1 MNKILKS
8 SDGDFLK
15 KFHEVVNYD
24 RSEILDVSS
33 VVSDIIKNVRERG
46 DAAVIEYTSK
56 LDRNNEIQLE
66 VSNDSIEEYI
76 KDVPEDIK
84 DALDLAAE
92 RIKNYHQKQLPADQ
106 SYQDEN
112 ETTLGY
118 FWRAVESVGIYVPGG
133 TASYPSS
140 VLMNAIPAKIA
151 GVKDVT
157 MVTPFTDGKINPSI
171 MYAAKVAG
179 VTNIYPIGGAQAI
192 AALTFGTETIKPVN
206 KIVGPGNIYVAEAK
220 RQVSGTVGID
230 MFAGPSEVVIIADTN
245 NEPKIIAADLIA
257 QSEHDPSAQS
267 ILICNDESLANNVIK
282 EVDDQISNLPRGE
295 IARSSWDKN
304 GYIIIAKNID
314 ESFNL
319 SNQLAPEHLELLIDN
334 AESYLSK
341 ISNAGAVFLGKN
353 TPEALGDYIAGPSHV
368 LPTSRSAKFSSGLS
382 VYDFLKKI
390 SLIGCTDK
398 SLANLGEAAI
408 KIATNEGLDGH
419 ARSIEYRLS
428 KK

>member
-33 VVSDIIKNVRERG
+33 VVSEIIKNVRERG

-56 LDRNNEIQLE
+56 LDRNNEVQLE

-157 MVTPFTDGKINPSI
+157 MVTPFTDAKINPSI

>member
-8 SDGDFLK
+8 SDSDFLK

-33 VVSDIIKNVRERG
+33 VVSEIIKNVRERG

-179 VTNIYPIGGAQAI
+179 VSNIYPIGGAQAI

-334 AESYLSK
+334 AESYLGK

>member
-33 VVSDIIKNVRERG
+33 VVSKIIKNVRERG

-56 LDRNNEIQLE
+56 LDRNNEVQLE

>member
-8 SDGDFLK
+8 SDSDFLK

-282 EVDDQISNLPRGE
+282 EVDDQISNLPRRE

-304 GYIIIAKNID
+304 GYIIIANDID

>member
-1 MNKILKS
+1 M
-8 SDGDFLK
+8 
-15 KFHEVVNYD
+15 
-24 RSEILDVSS
+24 
-33 VVSDIIKNVRERG
+33 
-46 DAAVIEYTSK
+46 
-56 LDRNNEIQLE
+56 
-66 VSNDSIEEYI
+66 
-76 KDVPEDIK
+76 
-84 DALDLAAE
+84 
-92 RIKNYHQKQLPADQ
+92 
-106 SYQDEN
+106 
-112 ETTLGY
+112 
-118 FWRAVESVGIYVPGG
+118 
-133 TASYPSS
+133 
-140 VLMNAIPAKIA
+140 
-151 GVKDVT
+151 
-157 MVTPFTDGKINPSI
+157 
-171 MYAAKVAG
+171 
-179 VTNIYPIGGAQAI
+179 
-192 AALTFGTETIKPVN
+192 
-206 KIVGPGNIYVAEAK
+206 
-220 RQVSGTVGID
+220 
-230 MFAGPSEVVIIADTN
+230 
-245 NEPKIIAADLIA
+245 
-257 QSEHDPSAQS
+257 
-267 ILICNDESLANNVIK
+267 
-282 EVDDQISNLPRGE
+282 PRGE

>member
-33 VVSDIIKNVRERG
+33 VVSEIIKNVRERG

-56 LDRNNEIQLE
+56 LDRNNEVQLE

-334 AESYLSK
+334 AESYLGK

>member
-33 VVSDIIKNVRERG
+33 VVSEIIKNVRERG
-46 DAAVIEYTSK
+46 NAAVIEYTSK
-56 LDRNNEIQLE
+56 LDRNNEVQLE

>member
-8 SDGDFLK
+8 SDSDFLK

-179 VTNIYPIGGAQAI
+179 VSNIYPIGGAQAI

-304 GYIIIAKNID
+304 GYIIIANDID

-334 AESYLSK
+334 ARV
-341 ISNAGAVFLGKN
+341 I
-353 TPEALGDYIAGPSHV
+353 
-368 LPTSRSAKFSSGLS
+368 
-382 VYDFLKKI
+382 
-390 SLIGCTDK
+390 
-398 SLANLGEAAI
+398 
-408 KIATNEGLDGH
+408 
-419 ARSIEYRLS
+419 
-428 KK
+428 

>member
-8 SDGDFLK
+8 SDSDFLK

>member
-33 VVSDIIKNVRERG
+33 VVSEIIKNVRERG

-56 LDRNNEIQLE
+56 LDRNNEVQLE

-192 AALTFGTETIKPVN
+192 AALTFGTETIKLVN

>member
-8 SDGDFLK
+8 SDSDFLK

-282 EVDDQISNLPRGE
+282 EVDNQISNLPRGE

-304 GYIIIAKNID
+304 GYIIIANDID

-390 SLIGCTDK
+390 SLIGCTVK

>member
-1 MNKILKS
+1 
-8 SDGDFLK
+8 
-15 KFHEVVNYD
+15 
-24 RSEILDVSS
+24 
-33 VVSDIIKNVRERG
+33 
-46 DAAVIEYTSK
+46 
-56 LDRNNEIQLE
+56 
-66 VSNDSIEEYI
+66 
-76 KDVPEDIK
+76 
-84 DALDLAAE
+84 
-92 RIKNYHQKQLPADQ
+92 LPADQ

-304 GYIIIAKNID
+304 GYIIIANDID

>member
-1 MNKILKS
+1 
-8 SDGDFLK
+8 
-15 KFHEVVNYD
+15 
-24 RSEILDVSS
+24 
-33 VVSDIIKNVRERG
+33 
-46 DAAVIEYTSK
+46 
-56 LDRNNEIQLE
+56 
-66 VSNDSIEEYI
+66 
-76 KDVPEDIK
+76 
-84 DALDLAAE
+84 
-92 RIKNYHQKQLPADQ
+92 
-106 SYQDEN
+106 
-112 ETTLGY
+112 
-118 FWRAVESVGIYVPGG
+118 
-133 TASYPSS
+133 
-140 VLMNAIPAKIA
+140 
-151 GVKDVT
+151 
-157 MVTPFTDGKINPSI
+157 
-171 MYAAKVAG
+171 
-179 VTNIYPIGGAQAI
+179 
-192 AALTFGTETIKPVN
+192 
-206 KIVGPGNIYVAEAK
+206 
-220 RQVSGTVGID
+220 

-267 ILICNDESLANNVIK
+267 ILICNDESLANDVIK
-282 EVDDQISNLPRGE
+282 EVDDQISSLPRGE
-295 IARSSWDKN
+295 IARASWNKN
-304 GYIIIAKNID
+304 GYIIIANDID

-341 ISNAGAVFLGKN
+341 ILNAGAVFLGKN

>member
-33 VVSDIIKNVRERG
+33 VVSEIIKNVRERG

-56 LDRNNEIQLE
+56 LDRNNEVQLE

-157 MVTPFTDGKINPSI
+157 MVTPFTDAKINPSI

-267 ILICNDESLANNVIK
+267 ILICNDKNLANNVIK

>member
-8 SDGDFLK
+8 SDSDFLK

-33 VVSDIIKNVRERG
+33 VVSEIIKNVRERG

-56 LDRNNEIQLE
+56 LDRNNEVQLE

>member
-33 VVSDIIKNVRERG
+33 LVSDIIKNVRERG

-295 IARSSWDKN
+295 IARSSWNKN
-304 GYIIIAKNID
+304 GYIIIANDID

-419 ARSIEYRLS
+419 ARSIEYRLT

>member
-33 VVSDIIKNVRERG
+33 VVSEIIKNVRERG

-56 LDRNNEIQLE
+56 LDRNNEVQLE

-140 VLMNAIPAKIA
+140 VVMNAIPAKIA

>member
-1 MNKILKS
+1 MSRILKS
-8 SDGDFLK
+8 SDRDFLE
-15 KFHEVVNYD
+15 KFRDIVNYD
-24 RSEILDVSS
+24 RNEILNVTS
-33 VVSDIIKNVRERG
+33 VVTEIIKNVKEKG
-46 DAAVIEYTSK
+46 NTAVIDYTSK
-56 LDRNNEIQLE
+56 LDRNNHTQLE
-66 VSNDSIEEYI
+66 ISNESIEEYI
-76 KDVPEDIK
+76 RDVPADIK
-84 DALDLAAE
+84 DALDLAAQ
-92 RIKNYHQKQLPADQ
+92 RINNYHQKQLPTDQ

-140 VLMNAIPAKIA
+140 VLMNAIPAKVA
-151 GVKDVT
+151 GVKNIS

-171 MYAAKVAG
+171 MYAAKIAG
-179 VTNIYPIGGAQAI
+179 VSNIYPIGGAQAI
-192 AALTFGTETIKPVN
+192 AALTYGTETIKAVN

-220 RQVSGTVGID
+220 RQVSGIVGID
-230 MFAGPSEVVIIADTN
+230 MFAGPSEVVIIADAN
-245 NEPKIIAADLIA
+245 SEPKIIAADLIA

-267 ILICNDESLANNVIK
+267 ILICDDESLAKNVFN
-282 EVDDQISNLPRGE
+282 EVDYQISNLPRGE
-295 IARSSWDKN
+295 IARASWNKN
-304 GYIIIAKNID
+304 GYIIVANDID

-319 SNQLAPEHLELLIDN
+319 SNQLAPEHLEISLDN
-334 AESYLSK
+334 AETHLDK
-341 ISNAGAVFLGKN
+341 IINAGAVFLGKN

-390 SLIGCTDK
+390 SLIGCSDK

>member
-1 MNKILKS
+1 M
-8 SDGDFLK
+8 K

-33 VVSDIIKNVRERG
+33 VVSEIIKNVRERG

-56 LDRNNEIQLE
+56 LDRNNEVQLE

-341 ISNAGAVFLGKN
+341 VSNAGAVFLGKN

>member
-33 VVSDIIKNVRERG
+33 VVSEIIKNVRERG

>member
-33 VVSDIIKNVRERG
+33 VVSEIIKNVRERG

-56 LDRNNEIQLE
+56 LDRNNEVQLE

>member
-56 LDRNNEIQLE
+56 LDRNNEVQLE

>member
-33 VVSDIIKNVRERG
+33 VVSEIIKNVRERG

-56 LDRNNEIQLE
+56 LDRNNEVQLE
-66 VSNDSIEEYI
+66 VSNESIEEYI

>member
-8 SDGDFLK
+8 SDSDFLK

-304 GYIIIAKNID
+304 GYIIIANDID

-390 SLIGCTDK
+390 SLIGCTVK

>member
-33 VVSDIIKNVRERG
+33 VVSKIIKNVRERG

>member
-8 SDGDFLK
+8 SDSDFLK

-33 VVSDIIKNVRERG
+33 VVSEIIKNVRERG

-304 GYIIIAKNID
+304 GYIIIANDID

-390 SLIGCTDK
+390 SLIGCTVK

>member
-8 SDGDFLK
+8 SDSDFLK
-15 KFHEVVNYD
+15 KFHEVVNYA

>member
-8 SDGDFLK
+8 SDSDFLK

-33 VVSDIIKNVRERG
+33 VVSEIIKNVRERG

-56 LDRNNEIQLE
+56 LDRNNEVQLE

-140 VLMNAIPAKIA
+140 VLMNTIPAKIA

>member
-8 SDGDFLK
+8 SDSDFLK

-33 VVSDIIKNVRERG
+33 VVSEIIKNVRERG

-56 LDRNNEIQLE
+56 LDRNNEVQLE

-92 RIKNYHQKQLPADQ
+92 RIRNYHQKQLPADQ

-408 KIATNEGLDGH
+408 KIAT
-419 ARSIEYRLS
+419 S
-428 KK
+428 

>member
-1 MNKILKS
+1 M
-8 SDGDFLK
+8 
-15 KFHEVVNYD
+15 
-24 RSEILDVSS
+24 
-33 VVSDIIKNVRERG
+33 
-46 DAAVIEYTSK
+46 
-56 LDRNNEIQLE
+56 
-66 VSNDSIEEYI
+66 
-76 KDVPEDIK
+76 
-84 DALDLAAE
+84 
-92 RIKNYHQKQLPADQ
+92 PADQ

-267 ILICNDESLANNVIK
+267 ILICNDESLANNVI
-282 EVDDQISNLPRGE
+282 
-295 IARSSWDKN
+295 
-304 GYIIIAKNID
+304 
-314 ESFNL
+314 
-319 SNQLAPEHLELLIDN
+319 
-334 AESYLSK
+334 
-341 ISNAGAVFLGKN
+341 
-353 TPEALGDYIAGPSHV
+353 
-368 LPTSRSAKFSSGLS
+368 
-382 VYDFLKKI
+382 
-390 SLIGCTDK
+390 
-398 SLANLGEAAI
+398 
-408 KIATNEGLDGH
+408 
-419 ARSIEYRLS
+419 
-428 KK
+428 

>member
-8 SDGDFLK
+8 SDSDFLK

-66 VSNDSIEEYI
+66 VSNESVEEYI

>member
-1 MNKILKS
+1 
-8 SDGDFLK
+8 
-15 KFHEVVNYD
+15 
-24 RSEILDVSS
+24 
-33 VVSDIIKNVRERG
+33 
-46 DAAVIEYTSK
+46 
-56 LDRNNEIQLE
+56 
-66 VSNDSIEEYI
+66 
-76 KDVPEDIK
+76 
-84 DALDLAAE
+84 
-92 RIKNYHQKQLPADQ
+92 
-106 SYQDEN
+106 
-112 ETTLGY
+112 
-118 FWRAVESVGIYVPGG
+118 
-133 TASYPSS
+133 
-140 VLMNAIPAKIA
+140 
-151 GVKDVT
+151 
-157 MVTPFTDGKINPSI
+157 
-171 MYAAKVAG
+171 
-179 VTNIYPIGGAQAI
+179 
-192 AALTFGTETIKPVN
+192 
-206 KIVGPGNIYVAEAK
+206 
-220 RQVSGTVGID
+220 

>member
-33 VVSDIIKNVRERG
+33 VVSEIIKNVRERG

-56 LDRNNEIQLE
+56 LDRNNEVQLE

-92 RIKNYHQKQLPADQ
+92 RIRNYHQKQLPADQ

>member
-1 MNKILKS
+1 
-8 SDGDFLK
+8 
-15 KFHEVVNYD
+15 
-24 RSEILDVSS
+24 
-33 VVSDIIKNVRERG
+33 
-46 DAAVIEYTSK
+46 
-56 LDRNNEIQLE
+56 
-66 VSNDSIEEYI
+66 
-76 KDVPEDIK
+76 
-84 DALDLAAE
+84 
-92 RIKNYHQKQLPADQ
+92 
-106 SYQDEN
+106 
-112 ETTLGY
+112 
-118 FWRAVESVGIYVPGG
+118 
-133 TASYPSS
+133 
-140 VLMNAIPAKIA
+140 
-151 GVKDVT
+151 
-157 MVTPFTDGKINPSI
+157 
-171 MYAAKVAG
+171 
-179 VTNIYPIGGAQAI
+179 
-192 AALTFGTETIKPVN
+192 
-206 KIVGPGNIYVAEAK
+206 
-220 RQVSGTVGID
+220 

-282 EVDDQISNLPRGE
+282 EVDDQISNLPRGK

-304 GYIIIAKNID
+304 GYIIIANDID
-314 ESFNL
+314 ESFTL

>member
-8 SDGDFLK
+8 SDSDFLK

-33 VVSDIIKNVRERG
+33 VVSEIIKNVRERG

>member
-33 VVSDIIKNVRERG
+33 VVSEIIKNVRERG

-56 LDRNNEIQLE
+56 LDRNNEVQLE

-140 VLMNAIPAKIA
+140 VLMNTIPAKIA